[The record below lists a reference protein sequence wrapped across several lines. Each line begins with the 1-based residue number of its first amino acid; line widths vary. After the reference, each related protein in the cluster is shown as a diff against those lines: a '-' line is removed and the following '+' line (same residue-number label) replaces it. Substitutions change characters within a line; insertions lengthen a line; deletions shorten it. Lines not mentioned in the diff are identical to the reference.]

1 MFETARLTKKCR
13 HTVILKDEAIQ
24 HCKRK
29 DPIGQRTMALKIG
42 MTRKGGIRNLERGL
56 EVKVMMKLLTLKPEG
71 GGGGWGYWKDGNLKK
86 GRRSQ
91 MVPPHLTRVLHT
103 GRRILRLAQS

>member
-24 HCKRK
+24 HCKRN
-29 DPIGQRTMALKIG
+29 DQIGQRTMTLKLG

-56 EVKVMMKLLTLKPEG
+56 ELKGMMKLLTSKPG
-71 GGGGWGYWKDGNLKK
+71 GGGVDIERW
-86 GRRSQ
+86 
-91 MVPPHLTRVLHT
+91 
-103 GRRILRLAQS
+103 